1 MSLDR
6 AMYNI
11 ARRGILP
18 WLKGTTGS
26 GPLSVD
32 SQGRMIAMNVGKTYY
47 VAGNYGDD
55 TNDGSSWDKAFK
67 TLAVAFAASNTNIA
81 ASSKGWAA
89 RNTIFISGDTFSET
103 LTIFPNK
110 ADVVGVGSYDANDM
124 AGITG
129 NHVIANAGNYGTRF
143 FNVMFH
149 GAAVAGPIVTLAST
163 SSGVQFI
170 DCIFDAPVSGTTNTR
185 AILATASPFL
195 KVIGCQFR
203 GPFSADFITFGNGE
217 AGGTMILNNIMQDGA
232 DNGIMIGSGTTASW
246 RGLIMGNL
254 IQCADKFIDT
264 QATSVFNVVDNVCIS
279 GEALGSSSYVIDLT
293 YAVGNRVTGNDVSA
307 TIPVIPAT

>member
-47 VAGNYGDD
+47 VASNYGDD

-103 LTIFPNK
+103 LTVFPNK

-149 GAAVAGPIVTLAST
+149 GAAAAGPIVTLAST
-163 SSGVQFI
+163 SSGIQFI
-170 DCIFDAPVSGTTNTR
+170 DCVFDAPVSGTTNT
-185 AILATASPFL
+185 IGVQATASPFL
-195 KVIGCQFR
+195 KIIGCRFK
-203 GPFSADFITFGNGE
+203 GPFSSNFITIGAGE
-217 AGGTMILNNIMQDGA
+217 AGGLEIKDCHMSDGA
-232 DNGIMIGSGTTASW
+232 DNGVVINSSATFSW
-246 RGLIMGNL
+246 GAIIDNNI
-254 IQCADKFIDT
+254 IQCADLVIDEN
-264 QATSVFNVVDNVCIS
+264 SDLVVVTRNIGIS
-279 GEALGSSSYVIDLT
+279 GEAVGSSSYDFNVALAALNYI
-293 YAVGNRVTGNDVSA
+293 TGSDKTS
-307 TIPVIPAT
+307 IIPALA